1 MKIFWI
7 EIKNHILFCLT
18 IIAGFGAIMSVK
30 GASVESLM
38 SVGITQRDMQNA
50 ADAAANVPALTGILP
65 LAAEQNM
72 WLSFR
77 YAVVGALAGMVV
89 TLVWMAAYCKWKD
102 TPFMMKIRRWCRQG
116 E

>member
-1 MKIFWI
+1 MKIFWT

-18 IIAGFGAIMSVK
+18 MIAGCGAIMSVK

-38 SVGITQRDMQNA
+38 SVGITQKDMQNA
-50 ADAAANVPALTGILP
+50 ADAAAKVPILTGVLP

-77 YAVVGALAGMVV
+77 YAAVGALAGTVV
-89 TLVWMAAYCKWKD
+89 VLVLMAAYCKWKD
-102 TPFMMKIRRWCRQG
+102 TPFILKIRSWCHQG